1 MNTTFSVVAHLVSVR
16 PWSYDN
22 VKTYPTMMPPKKK
35 IVKHIIDGYLMEVK
49 VEVKVV
55 QPLKRLFLFHEKETS
70 CEPKWY

>member
-1 MNTTFSVVAHLVSVR
+1 
-16 PWSYDN
+16 
-22 VKTYPTMMPPKKK
+22 MMPPKKK